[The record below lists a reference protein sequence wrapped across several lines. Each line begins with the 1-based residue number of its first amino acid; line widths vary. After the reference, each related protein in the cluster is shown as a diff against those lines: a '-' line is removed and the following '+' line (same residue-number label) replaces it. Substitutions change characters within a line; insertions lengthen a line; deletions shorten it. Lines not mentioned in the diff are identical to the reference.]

1 MKIKNIAIWL
11 PVKDIKKSAEWYRK
25 IFNPSKELDSSEEM
39 QMIELKIGEIWIQ
52 LFVWETIKCENT
64 LNFWVENLEK
74 EFDRLKEMWIISDEK
89 IEEIPDFIKYLEI
102 SDIDGNKI
110 ILSFKLKIYEKT
122 FSCFKFC
129 WL

>member
-52 LFVWETIKCENT
+52 LFVW
-64 LNFWVENLEK
+64 
-74 EFDRLKEMWIISDEK
+74 
-89 IEEIPDFIKYLEI
+89 
-102 SDIDGNKI
+102 
-110 ILSFKLKIYEKT
+110 
-122 FSCFKFC
+122 
-129 WL
+129 

>member
-11 PVKDIKKSAEWYRK
+11 PVKDIKKSAKWYRK

-52 LFVWETIKCENT
+52 LFVWETIKCEKT

-110 ILSFKLKIYEKT
+110 IFVEEL
-122 FSCFKFC
+122 
-129 WL
+129 